1 MGDDPNAAGPPAPP
15 PRAELDDAPPFSTW
29 PRIYLLV
36 VGALAAQ
43 VILYAVLTAA
53 YR

>member
-1 MGDDPNAAGPPAPP
+1 MADERRD
-15 PRAELDDAPPFSTW
+15 ELGDAPPFASW
-29 PRIYLLV
+29 PRIYAV
-36 VGALAAQ
+36 VIGALAAQ

>member
-1 MGDDPNAAGPPAPP
+1 MASE
-15 PRAELDDAPPFSTW
+15 PRDELDDAPPFATW

-43 VILYAVLTAA
+43 VILYAALTAA
-53 YR
+53 LR

>member
-1 MGDDPNAAGPPAPP
+1 MRGQGGEAG
-15 PRAELDDAPPFSTW
+15 ELDAAPPFWTW
-29 PRIYLLV
+29 PRIYALV
-36 VGALAAQ
+36 AGALAAQ